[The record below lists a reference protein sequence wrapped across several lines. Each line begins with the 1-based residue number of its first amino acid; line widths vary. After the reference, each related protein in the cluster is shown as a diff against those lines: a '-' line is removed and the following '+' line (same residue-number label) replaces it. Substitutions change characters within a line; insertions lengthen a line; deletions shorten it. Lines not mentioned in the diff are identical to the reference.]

1 MPKHVPPTDEEL
13 RAIEALACDATPGP
27 WEALTVM
34 DYHAG
39 EAARVVTH
47 LPPGG
52 DECVFVLDRER
63 EALEADQRYIASMH
77 PDAGLRLVREIRRLR
92 RVEERHESL
101 CAVLQHLNTFLE
113 RRGLV
118 AQAQRFVEV
127 RAQLD
132 RIHTE
137 GPAPD
142 TLDPR
147 PAPGAA
153 PAA

>member
-27 WEALTVM
+27 WEAQTVM
-34 DYHAG
+34 DYQAG
-39 EAARVVTH
+39 EAARAVTH
-47 LPPGG
+47 LPPGS
-52 DECVFVLDRER
+52 DECVFVLDCER
-63 EALEADQRYIASMH
+63 EASEADQAYIASMH

-132 RIHTE
+132 RIHPDGVE
-137 GPAPD
+137 PAA
-142 TLDPR
+142 LDPR